1 MNSFEDQLKN
11 VLVLKNEKR
20 VKYMKNMKVLLNKP
34 FLFSIAALILLL
46 NSCNREQAPTPPPP
60 KVTVSHPVVRELIE
74 WDEYTGRLE
83 AVDSVEVRARVSGY
97 LESIR
102 FKDGQIVK
110 KGDLLFVIDP
120 RPYQADLDSAEAAL
134 KLAKARL
141 ELAKN
146 NLARARQLLG
156 ARAISEEEA
165 DTRASD
171 ERVAQ
176 ATVEQSE
183 ADVQAVKLNVEF
195 TQVTA
200 PITGRISRKLVTEG
214 NLINGGTGGTLLTT
228 IVSLDPLYCYA
239 EADEQSYLKYI
250 RLAREGTRPSSREV
264 RNPAYL
270 ALADETG
277 FPHKGYID
285 FVDNRLD
292 PNTGTMTGRA
302 VFPNPDLTLTPGLF
316 ARLRIPGSG
325 KYEAIMIPDEA
336 IGSDQSQRFVMIVSN
351 ENTAEYRKVELGPI
365 VNGLRIIREGLKP
378 EDLVIVKGV
387 QRVMPGVKID
397 PQKEKITPKDENF
410 LTPDLTPTQAE
421 RNAGG

>member
-1 MNSFEDQLKN
+1 
-11 VLVLKNEKR
+11 
-20 VKYMKNMKVLLNKP
+20 MKNIKILQTSP
-34 FLFSIAALILLL
+34 FLFILAGLILLL
-46 NSCNREQAPTPPPP
+46 NGCKGQEAPPPPPP
-60 KVTVSHPVVRELIE
+60 KVTISQPVVRELIE
-74 WDEYTGRLE
+74 WDEYTGRIE
-83 AVDSVEVRARVSGY
+83 AVESVEVRARVNGY
-97 LESIR
+97 LESIH
-102 FKDGQIVK
+102 FQDGQIVK

-120 RPYQADLDSAEAAL
+120 RPYQAELDRTEAEL
-134 KLAKARL
+134 RLAKARL

-146 NLARARQLLG
+146 DLARAKKLLS

-183 ADVQAVKLNVEF
+183 AAIQATKLNVEY

-200 PITGRISRKLVTEG
+200 PISGRISRKLVTEG

-228 IVSLDPLYCYA
+228 IVSLDPIYCYA
-239 EADEQSYLKYI
+239 EADEQSFLKYT
-250 RLAREGTRPSSREV
+250 RLAQEGKRPSSRQV

-285 FVDNRLD
+285 FVDNQLD
-292 PNTGTMTGRA
+292 PNTGTIRGRGI
-302 VFPNPDLTLTPGLF
+302 FPNPDLTLTPGLF
-316 ARLRIPGSG
+316 ARVRIPGSG
-325 KYEAIMIPDEA
+325 KYKAILVPDEA
-336 IGSDQSQRFVMIVSN
+336 IGSDQSERFVMIVNN
-351 ENTAEYRKVELGPI
+351 ENTAEPRKVELGPI

-378 EDLVIVKGV
+378 EDWVIVKGV
-387 QRVMPGVKID
+387 QSVRPGVKVD

-421 RNAGG
+421 SDTGE